1 MSKLA
6 ISICI
11 LCAATVATRAAD
23 WPQWRGPNRD
33 GVAGSF
39 TEPAR
44 WPETLTERWKTT
56 VGSGHASPVLV
67 GDRIY
72 LHTRQQED
80 EVVSAIDAA
89 SGKIVWQDRYPAPY
103 TMHPAATGHGPGP
116 KSTPAVA
123 GGRIYAL
130 GISGILSALDA
141 RTGKVLWRKPA
152 PAALPLY
159 GTAMSP
165 AVDGSLVIAHVGGHD
180 SGALTAFDAAT
191 GAEKWRWAGD
201 GPSYASPVIATIG
214 GTKQIVTLSQD
225 RMVGVSAATGQLLWS
240 LPLRT
245 PHTQNAV
252 TPVVRGDT
260 IIYTGLE
267 NPVTAIRPV
276 MVDGMWRADKLWEN
290 ATEDMYMSSP
300 VLVGDT
306 LYGMA
311 NRNRGHF
318 FALDAQSGK
327 TLWTTPGRDG
337 ENAAIVRA
345 GKLLFM
351 LKNDA
356 ELVIARPNPAS
367 FEVVRR
373 YTVAESPT
381 WAMPIVD
388 GNRIFVK
395 DVETLTLWT
404 VS

>member
-6 ISICI
+6 VSICI
-11 LCAATVATRAAD
+11 LCAATIATQAAD

-44 WPETLTERWKTT
+44 WPEKITERWKTT
-56 VGSGHASPVLV
+56 VGAGHASPVLV
-67 GDRIY
+67 GGRIY

-80 EVVSAIDAA
+80 EVVSALDAP
-89 SGKIVWQDRYPAPY
+89 SGKILWQERYPAPY
-103 TMHPAATGHGPGP
+103 TMNPAATGHGPGP

-123 GGRIYAL
+123 GGRIYTL

-141 RTGKVLWRKPA
+141 DSGKLLWRKPA
-152 PAALPLY
+152 PGALPLY

-165 AVDGSLVIAHVGGHD
+165 VVDGPLVIAHVGGHD
-180 SGALTAFDAAT
+180 RGALTAFDAAT
-191 GAEKWRWAGD
+191 GAEKWSWAGD
-201 GPSYASPVIATIG
+201 GPGYASPVIATIG
-214 GTKQIVTLSQD
+214 GTKQVVTLSQD

-245 PHTQNAV
+245 PYTQNAV
-252 TPVVRGDT
+252 TPVVYGDT
-260 IIYTGLE
+260 IIYTGLD
-267 NPVTAIRPV
+267 NPVTAIRPS
-276 MVDGMWRADKLWEN
+276 MVDGMWRAEKLWEN
-290 ATEDMYMSSP
+290 PTESMYMSSP

-306 LYGMA
+306 LYGMS

-318 FALDAQSGK
+318 FAIDARSGK

-345 GKLLFM
+345 GKLLFL

-395 DVETLTLWT
+395 DTETLTLWT

>member
-1 MSKLA
+1 
-6 ISICI
+6 
-11 LCAATVATRAAD
+11 
-23 WPQWRGPNRD
+23 
-33 GVAGSF
+33 
-39 TEPAR
+39 
-44 WPETLTERWKTT
+44 
-56 VGSGHASPVLV
+56 VLV
-67 GDRIY
+67 GGRIY

-80 EVVSAIDAA
+80 EVVSALDAP
-89 SGKIVWQDRYPAPY
+89 SGKILWQERYPAPY
-103 TMHPAATGHGPGP
+103 TMNPAATGHGPGP

-123 GGRIYAL
+123 GGRIYTL

-141 RTGKVLWRKPA
+141 DSGKLLWRKPA
-152 PAALPLY
+152 PGALPLY

-165 AVDGSLVIAHVGGHD
+165 VVDGPLVIAHVGGHD
-180 SGALTAFDAAT
+180 RGALTAFDAAT
-191 GAEKWRWAGD
+191 GAEKWSWAGD
-201 GPSYASPVIATIG
+201 GPGYASPVIATIG
-214 GTKQIVTLSQD
+214 GTKQVVTLSQD

-245 PHTQNAV
+245 PYTQNAV
-252 TPVVRGDT
+252 TPVVYGDT
-260 IIYTGLE
+260 IIYTGLD
-267 NPVTAIRPV
+267 NPVTAIRPS
-276 MVDGMWRADKLWEN
+276 MVDGMWRAEKLWEN
-290 ATEDMYMSSP
+290 PTESMYMSSP

-306 LYGMA
+306 LYGMS

-318 FALDAQSGK
+318 FAIDARSGK

-345 GKLLFM
+345 GKLLFL

-395 DVETLTLWT
+395 DTETLTLWT

>member
-1 MSKLA
+1 MLSVAAVA
-6 ISICI
+6 IQ
-11 LCAATVATRAAD
+11 AAD

-33 GVAGSF
+33 GVAASF
-39 TEPAR
+39 TEPAV
-44 WPETLTERWKTT
+44 WPEKLTERWKVP
-56 VGSGHASPVLV
+56 VGVGHASPVLV
-67 GDRIY
+67 GDRLY
-72 LHTRQQED
+72 LFTRQQDD

-89 SGKIVWQDRYPAPY
+89 SGKVVWQDRYPAPY
-103 TMHPAATGHGPGP
+103 TMHPAAKGHGPGP

-123 GGRIYAL
+123 GGRIYTL
-130 GISGILSALDA
+130 GIGGIVSALDA
-141 RTGKVLWRKPA
+141 GTGKVLWRKSA

-165 AVDGSLVIAHVGGHD
+165 AVDGSLVIVHVGGHD
-180 SGALTAFDAAT
+180 RGALTAFDAAT
-191 GAEKWRWAGD
+191 GAEKWQWPGD
-201 GPSYASPVIATIG
+201 GPSYASPVIATFG
-214 GTKQIVTLSQD
+214 GTKQVVTQSQD
-225 RMVGVSAATGQLLWS
+225 RMIGVSAATGQLLWS

-276 MVDGMWRADKLWEN
+276 MVDGMWRVDKLWEN

-306 LYGMA
+306 LFGMA
-311 NRNRGHF
+311 NKNRGHF
-318 FALDAQSGK
+318 FAIDARTGK
-327 TLWTTPGRDG
+327 TLWATPGRDG

-367 FEVVRR
+367 LEVVRR

-395 DVETLTLWT
+395 DAETLTLLT